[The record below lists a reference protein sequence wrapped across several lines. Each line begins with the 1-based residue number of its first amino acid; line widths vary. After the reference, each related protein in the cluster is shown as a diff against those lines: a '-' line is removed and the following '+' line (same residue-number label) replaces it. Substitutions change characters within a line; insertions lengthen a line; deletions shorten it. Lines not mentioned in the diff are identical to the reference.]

1 MKRQFTQTFHA
12 NRAFTLIEIMIVVAI
27 IALLCAIAVPN
38 MLRARKRSQ
47 AVSVHDRP
55 ASDRRRAG
63 PVLHR
68 ERQTRSHRD
77 PRGRL
82 EAYIKPGSR
91 LYTTGTS
98 LFGDVYGPQQS
109 EVLPT
114 VPSPAWDTLSD
125 VCNTSFWAPYT
136 RRN

>member
-1 MKRQFTQTFHA
+1 MKRQFTQPDRA

-27 IALLCAIAVPN
+27 IALLCAIAIPN

-47 AVSVHDRP
+47 AVSVLTDLRLIDAAMDQYSIENAKP
-55 ASDRRRAG
+55 ALTVI
-63 PVLHR
+63 PVAAW
-68 ERQTRSHRD
+68 QQ
-77 PRGRL
+77 
-82 EAYIKPGSR
+82 YIKPGSR

-136 RRN
+136 RGN